1 MAASY
6 GKSKGR
12 KEAGGFS
19 MFLHVVEDHPDFLS
33 LSGSALKVLHWL
45 VRQYNGKNNGN
56 LSATITQLKH
66 RGIASTATL
75 TKALDELQA
84 KNLIV
89 RTREGRFLN
98 PGGRCALYAVTW
110 LAIDECRGADLEVS
124 ATRAP
129 PRSFAVKKIGTPA
142 STCKAGRFN

>member
-1 MAASY
+1 MAKSY

-19 MFLHVVEDHPDFLS
+19 MFLHVVEDHPDFQS
-33 LSGSALKVLHWL
+33 LSGSALKVLHSL
-45 VRQYNGKNNGN
+45 VRQYNGRNNGN
-56 LSATITQLKH
+56 LSATITQLKP

-75 TKALDELQA
+75 TKVLSELQN

-89 RTREGRFLN
+89 RTRQGRFIN

-110 LAIDECRGADLEVS
+110 YAIDDCPGADLEIKS
-124 ATRAP
+124 TNAP
-129 PRSFAVKKIGTPA
+129 PRCFATKRAERPL
-142 STCKAGRFN
+142 

>member
-1 MAASY
+1 MAKSY

-19 MFLHVVEDHPDFLS
+19 MFLHVVEDHPDFQS
-33 LSGSALKVLHWL
+33 LSGSAL
-45 VRQYNGKNNGN
+45 RNNGN
-56 LSATITQLKH
+56 LSATITQLKP

-75 TKALDELQA
+75 TKVLSELQD

-89 RTREGRFLN
+89 RTRQGRFIN

-110 LAIDECRGADLEVS
+110 YAIDDCPGADLEIKS
-124 ATRAP
+124 TNAP
-129 PRSFAVKKIGTPA
+129 PRCFATKRAERPL
-142 STCKAGRFN
+142 